1 MPTIDRDHF
10 IAEQD
15 MNPSNTSCLNRREA
29 LAVLAGGAVAARP
42 ALAAVD
48 PDVAKHFKGKTI
60 RLVVDFKPGGGTDIQ
75 ARYFASVLGKFIPGN
90 PRIIVTNLFPN
101 PAGQSFVWK
110 SASDGLTLSFLA
122 TAGIGRE
129 IADPDLEFTAEGFT
143 WIGSHA
149 QRDVILLVRGNVP
162 YNSLPEAR
170 GGKMPIRIADTISG
184 IDDLSGKLLGVGLLA
199 MWFDLPLHIA
209 NVARLGSSDALVM
222 IERGDVNGY
231 IAGSHW
237 YSLPTLRPGWLR
249 DGYLKPLLDLGH
261 PESTTSPNR
270 ETKMTVPNVVT
281 YMNDEQRK
289 IWSAVYLPEVL
300 TGKAI
305 AGPANMPPPV
315 TKALRDAYANA
326 LSDPEVNAQ
335 LAKLQGQPV
344 AVIRGERM
352 QELVT
357 ESSLTFKRS
366 VTVYNDLRKQVYDKI
381 INK

>member
-1 MPTIDRDHF
+1 MDHP
-10 IAEQD
+10 IAGL
-15 MNPSNTSCLNRREA
+15 LNRREA
-29 LAVLAGGAVAARP
+29 LAVLAGGAVAAHP
-42 ALAAVD
+42 AAAAVD
-48 PDVAKHFKGKTI
+48 PAVERHFKGKTI

-75 ARYFASVLGKFIPGN
+75 ARYLAGVLGKFIPGN

-110 SASDGLTLSFLA
+110 SAPDGLTLSFLA

-129 IADPDLEFTAEGFT
+129 IADRDLEFTAEGFT

-149 QRDVILLVRGNVP
+149 QRDVILLVRGNLP
-162 YNSLPEAR
+162 YNSLTDAR
-170 GGKMPIRIADTISG
+170 GGKTPIRVADTISG
-184 IDDLSGKLLGVGLLA
+184 LDDLNGKLLGVGLIA

-222 IERGDVNGY
+222 LERGDVNGY

-237 YSLPTLRPGWLR
+237 YSLPTLRPGWFAN
-249 DGYLKPLLDLGH
+249 GYMKPLLDLGH
-261 PESTTSPNR
+261 PETGVQPNS
-270 ETKMTVPNVVT
+270 EIKMTVPNVVT

-300 TGKAI
+300 TGKAM
-305 AGPANMPPPV
+305 AGPAKMPPEI
-315 TKALRDAYANA
+315 TKTLRDAYANA
-326 LSDPEVNAQ
+326 LADPDINAQ

-352 QELVT
+352 QQLVT
-357 ESSLTFKRS
+357 ESSAAFKQS
-366 VTVYNDLRKQVYDKI
+366 VTLYNDLRQQVYDKV